1 MLCNLT
7 YTGVL
12 RCGEA
17 RSSILPELRIIDAE
31 QYDAAQEIR
40 QARANHAEAN
50 RTVPLN
56 TRGKSLLAGNVYCAH
71 CGARLNLTTNGKY
84 RKRADG
90 SVDKTPRI
98 RYICYGKTRKQTE
111 CDGPTGYTMHVL
123 DGIIDQIVHR
133 IFTQI
138 RGVSKRELVSSRYQE
153 EVRRRKA
160 KLKEAKAA
168 YDKAERDFAS
178 LKAEIVKCIQGE
190 SSFSQ
195 DVLAELVRE
204 ADEKCK
210 TVKSILNTAKDEL
223 QDVESLMDELENQ
236 FDEIISYAN
245 LYDSASIETK
255 KMIVNCLINRVEVG
269 RGYKLNIAF
278 NFHLSQFFCGLDM
291 SAIA

>member
-1 MLCNLT
+1 MTEEGHFTGGLAPYGYDLVKSGRINKRKHELYELAVNADEAAVVRLIFDKYVNEGYGAQRIATWLNEQGYRARSGKPWHHASIRGMLCNLT

-31 QYDAAQEIR
+31 QFDAAQEIR

-71 CGARLNLTTNGKY
+71 CGTRLNLTTNGKY

-123 DGIIDQIVHR
+123 DGIIDQVVHR
-133 IFTQI
+133 IFSQI
-138 RGVSKRELVSSRYQE
+138 RGVSKRELVSSQYQE

-168 YDKAERDFAS
+168 EGAGRIGMYLIHNGTVRETARA
-178 LKAEIVKCIQGE
+178 
-190 SSFSQ
+190 
-195 DVLAELVRE
+195 LVRE
-204 ADEKCK
+204 GDAD
-210 TVKSILNTAKDEL
+210 AAD
-223 QDVESLMDELENQ
+223 
-236 FDEIISYAN
+236 
-245 LYDSASIETK
+245 
-255 KMIVNCLINRVEVG
+255 
-269 RGYKLNIAF
+269 
-278 NFHLSQFFCGLDM
+278 LSV
-291 SAIA
+291 